1 MAALPLQLPPAA
13 IQPRWYR
20 HRAPFREKNQQDND
34 RVCRV
39 AHGQGCLQFSLLER
53 ESMTSLPR
61 FLERPYFLLSPCLV
75 TQPSHHSISFWN
87 PSRTS
92 SSLLLL
98 LWIYCRP
105 GAVTM
110 ALLHL
115 SGSRLYLLLHSSGL
129 RQLFITDTN
138 PNQLR
143 HKNTINWFVKLK
155 SRVISPK

>member
-34 RVCRV
+34 RVCPV

-115 SGSRLYLLLHSSGL
+115 SGHASICCSIHQDSVNCSSQTPTQTSLGTKT
-129 RQLFITDTN
+129 QSTGSWN
-138 PNQLR
+138 
-143 HKNTINWFVKLK
+143 
-155 SRVISPK
+155 